1 MRIRVAVVPNAV
13 RAGAVTAVL
22 CAALLVPAA
31 ALAQDTGVIVG
42 VVTDEAR
49 QRLPGVTVT
58 VKTAAGVRSVVTD
71 KQGRYRIASLP
82 VGAYRV
88 VADLAGFTLTAREVD
103 LTARYPESDASFVM
117 YVSVEPHAVP
127 GPPLQDRVWPLLP
140 GSR

>member
-13 RAGAVTAVL
+13 RSGAVTAVL

-82 VGAYRV
+82 GR
-88 VADLAGFTLTAREVD
+88 ADIRG
-103 LTARYPESDASFVM
+103 
-117 YVSVEPHAVP
+117 
-127 GPPLQDRVWPLLP
+127 
-140 GSR
+140 